1 MYINDMHFMGAG
13 IPYCFN
19 YSCNDVAQSGLPMIN
34 KIKSVA
40 PKYLYSFKSQ
50 LEQFVIIAANNT
62 AGATGL
68 ADIFL
73 TMSMYINKILKTGR
87 DAHFYFEG

>member
-1 MYINDMHFMGAG
+1 MHFLGAG
-13 IPYCFN
+13 ISYCFN
-19 YSCNDVAQSGLPMIN
+19 YSCNDIAQNGLPMIT

-40 PKYLYSFKSQ
+40 PKHLLSFKSQ

-68 ADIFL
+68 ADMFIVV
-73 TMSMYINKILKTGR
+73 SMYINKILQTGR